1 MTFKKKRKV
10 YISNVYFILQS
21 AVGLGWENGRVGRE
35 SLFAIGTGGNLRE
48 KTKQKQTA
56 KKKTKKAKQN
66 STPTIN
72 VPLFAFVVTLMQI
85 TLSKLN

>member
-1 MTFKKKRKV
+1 MFLKK
-10 YISNVYFILQS
+10 
-21 AVGLGWENGRVGRE
+21 
-35 SLFAIGTGGNLRE
+35 

>member
-1 MTFKKKRKV
+1 MLQKCTEPLVKLLAYKCQENNLDNAYYMLHAAYYVIYAAYIYFLYPEKRNK
-10 YISNVYFILQS
+10 N
-21 AVGLGWENGRVGRE
+21 
-35 SLFAIGTGGNLRE
+35 
-48 KTKQKQTA
+48 KQP